1 MQKIKSVGM
10 PLSCRRNMT
19 TQDLIQAILEKNR
32 GMTQQE
38 LHEKFQ
44 AEKIRNGDLL
54 GDETILR
61 LIAAR
66 FGVSVPQ
73 NTIQTKATL
82 SSSQLLSGLNDV
94 TVEGRLIAVFPVR
107 SFEGEKPGK
116 FATLLIIDNGGVL
129 RVMLWNERADLVE
142 RGELKAGQAVRLLH
156 GYTREDRCNQVELH
170 LGGKSQIE
178 VQPQE
183 KANEYPGLDKFAT
196 KISSLNKTSGSVN
209 LCGTVKQVLRSSTF
223 TRNDATEGTVIRFI
237 VADDS
242 GEITTVAWNEKAIEL
257 EKNLKA
263 NTHLQLV
270 NARVK
275 EGKNGSFEVHVDSNT
290 FVEYLFAPETP
301 MLPRIV
307 GQAKLQ

>member
-10 PLSCRRNMT
+10 PLSCRRTMT

-32 GMTQQE
+32 GMTTEE

-44 AEKIRNGDLL
+44 AEKTRNGDLL

-73 NTIQTKATL
+73 NSIQTKATL
-82 SSSQLLSGLNDV
+82 SSNQLLAGLNDV

-142 RGELKAGQAVRLLH
+142 RGELKAGQTVRLLH
-156 GYTREDRCNQVELH
+156 GYTREDRCSQVELH

-178 VQPQE
+178 VQLQE

-209 LCGTVKQVLRSSTF
+209 LCCIIKQILRSSTF
-223 TRNDATEGTVIRFI
+223 TRSDATEGTVMHLII
-237 VADDS
+237 ADDS
-242 GEITTVAWNEKAIEL
+242 GEIAAVAWNEKVVEL
-257 EKNLKA
+257 EKTLKA
-263 NTHLQLV
+263 NSRLQLV

-275 EGKNGSFEVHVDSNT
+275 EGKNSSFEVHVDSKT
-290 FVEYLFAPETP
+290 FIEYVFTPETAST
-301 MLPRIV
+301 PRII
-307 GQAKLQ
+307 GQTKL

>member
-32 GMTQQE
+32 GMTPQE

-73 NTIQTKATL
+73 NSIQTKTL
-82 SSSQLLSGLNDV
+82 SSSQLLAGLNDV
-94 TVEGRLIAVFPVR
+94 TVEGRLIAVFPVK

-129 RVMLWNERADLVE
+129 RVMLWNERVDLVE
-142 RGELKAGQAVRLLH
+142 RGELRAGQTVRLLH
-156 GYTREDRCNQVELH
+156 CYTREDRCNQVELH

-196 KISSLNKTSGSVN
+196 KINSLNKTSGNVN
-209 LCGTVKQVLRSSTF
+209 LCCKVKQVLRSSTF
-223 TRNDATEGTVIRFI
+223 TRSDATEGTVMHFVI
-237 VADDS
+237 ADDS
-242 GEITTVAWNEKAIEL
+242 GEIAAVAWNEKVVEL
-257 EKNLKA
+257 EKTLKA
-263 NTHLQLV
+263 NSRLQLV

-290 FVEYLFAPETP
+290 FIEYVFTPETSIS
-301 MLPRIV
+301 PRIV
-307 GQAKLQ
+307 GQARLQ